1 MVAQIQLE
9 AIGTFATGVLGE
21 SAAEI
26 PAYDSISQRLF
37 VVNANSATLDVLN
50 LSDPTNPNLLF
61 SISPTEEGVP
71 LEEPGVI
78 GGINSVAVSNG
89 IVAAAVEVVDSEN
102 DDIQLPGQVFF
113 YNTEGNFLNSVTVG
127 ALPDMLTFTP
137 DGTKI
142 IVANEGEPGGDIDP
156 EGSISIID
164 ISGGVENLTDDNVS
178 TADFTA
184 FNGREEELRA
194 EGVRIFPNKT
204 VAPDLE
210 PEYIAV
216 SPDGSTAFVTL
227 QENNAFAVVDIA
239 TRTVTDVIPLG
250 VKDHDL
256 ADNGLDGSDRDNA
269 INIQN
274 YPIFGL
280 YQPDGITSFE
290 ANGNTYYITANEGD
304 SRDEDERIGN
314 LTLDLDAFPNAEE
327 LQSEEQLGRLE
338 ASTIDGDLDGD
349 GDFDRLFVYGG
360 RSFSIW
366 DGSGNLVF
374 DSGDDFEQIIATQ
387 APLIFNSNGSP
398 DSFDSRS
405 DNKGPE
411 PENVVTGVIGDR
423 TYAFIGLERVGGIM
437 VYDVTEPANA
447 SFVQYVRSPE
457 RDISPEGLV
466 FIAPEDSPNNQPLLV
481 VANEVSGTT
490 TIFVV
495 DEVVINEIRI
505 DQSSNDND
513 EYFELAAA
521 PGFSWII
528 SLMWL
533 LVMVTGVVALLKW
546 RKWSHRL

>member
-1 MVAQIQLE
+1 MAAQIQLE

-61 SISPTEEGVP
+61 SISPTEDEVS
-71 LEEPGVI
+71 LEESGVI
-78 GGINSVAVSNG
+78 GGINSVTVSNG
-89 IVAAAVEVVDSEN
+89 IVATAVEVVDSEN

-113 YNTEGNFLNSVTVG
+113 YDTEGNFLNSVTVG
-127 ALPDMLTFTP
+127 ALPDQITFTP
-137 DGTKI
+137 DGTRV
-142 IVANEGEPGGDIDP
+142 IVANEGEPGGEVDP

-194 EGVRIFPNKT
+194 QGVRIFPNKT
-204 VAPDLE
+204 VAEDLE

-250 VKDHDL
+250 VKNHNL

-349 GDFDRLFVYGG
+349 GDYDQLFVYGA

-374 DSGDDFEQIIATQ
+374 DSGDDFEQIIAAQ

-437 VYDVTEPANA
+437 VYDVTNPANA
-447 SFVQYVRSPE
+447 S
-457 RDISPEGLV
+457 
-466 FIAPEDSPNNQPLLV
+466 
-481 VANEVSGTT
+481 
-490 TIFVV
+490 
-495 DEVVINEIRI
+495 
-505 DQSSNDND
+505 
-513 EYFELAAA
+513 
-521 PGFSWII
+521 
-528 SLMWL
+528 
-533 LVMVTGVVALLKW
+533 
-546 RKWSHRL
+546 